1 MDSEDRFNQLITQ
14 LGSLN
19 EQVRQLEDVDY
30 MTATYKGYSN
40 TGLTLE
46 EVKDEIDRLHQQIKA
61 LNRELDAFDCSMMN
75 A

>member
-46 EVKDEIDRLHQQIKA
+46 EVKDEIDRLHKQIKA
-61 LNRELDAFDCSMMN
+61 LNRELDAFD
-75 A
+75 

>member
-1 MDSEDRFNQLITQ
+1 MDSEDRFNRLIAQ

-40 TGLTLE
+40 AGLTLE
-46 EVKDEIDRLHQQIKA
+46 EVKEEIDRLRQQIET
-61 LNRELDAFDCSMMN
+61 LNRELDTFD
-75 A
+75 

>member
-1 MDSEDRFNQLITQ
+1 M
-14 LGSLN
+14 N

-46 EVKDEIDRLHQQIKA
+46 EVKDEIDRLHQQIKT
-61 LNRELDAFDCSMMN
+61 LNRELDAFD
-75 A
+75 

>member
-61 LNRELDAFDCSMMN
+61 LNRELDAFD
-75 A
+75 

>member
-46 EVKDEIDRLHQQIKA
+46 EVKDEIDRLHQQIKT
-61 LNRELDAFDCSMMN
+61 LNRELDAFD
-75 A
+75 